1 MLDFLKR
8 FFGSSQERTLK
19 RFQKLVDSVNVFD
32 EMFTSL
38 SDDELRNKTAEL
50 KQRYQEGESLDDMLP
65 EAYGMYLSSKM

>member
-50 KQRYQEGESLDDMLP
+50 KQRYQEGN
-65 EAYGMYLSSKM
+65 